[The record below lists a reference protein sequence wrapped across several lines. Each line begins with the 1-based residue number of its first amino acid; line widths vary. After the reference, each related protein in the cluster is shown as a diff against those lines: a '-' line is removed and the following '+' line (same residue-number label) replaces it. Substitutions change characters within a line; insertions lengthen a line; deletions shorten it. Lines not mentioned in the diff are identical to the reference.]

1 MNKLYLLILI
11 AFICLFINFRVYQS
25 YVLQDA
31 LLTEFNNEEVMKS
44 TFEMV
49 KEESFTFPNITA
61 TTLPLVA
68 LKANYYYRFGDTDM
82 ALNLLN
88 KKVNDNPHWYLKEF
102 LKALIYNDLGVRDSS
117 LFYSRLAFE
126 GLPNNIAHFEKYA
139 INLAI
144 NKDVKNLNEAFNII
158 DINNSIM
165 AKIYLGTLLN
175 INDEFED
182 NTLRNVKLIVDKH
195 YNDNEIF
202 GMANS
207 ILFGKDKMDKAL
219 NYTRIAEKY
228 FSQNDYESA
237 LAQYNKAISLFP
249 RDYSYFENAALS
261 AHLASKNEEAIEL
274 IQISLDSFPSRNDG
288 KAEYIKSLA
297 LIALNK
303 KDEACETLRI
313 SRKKNFKQSF
323 KLISKTCNY

>member
-1 MNKLYLLILI
+1 MNKLFFLIPI

-31 LLTEFNNEEVMKS
+31 LLSEFNNEEVMNS

-68 LKANYYYRFGDTDM
+68 LKANYYYRFGDTDT

-88 KKVNDNPHWYLKEF
+88 DKINDNPHWHLKEF

-117 LFYSRLAFE
+117 LFYSKLAFE

-139 INLAI
+139 VNLAI
-144 NKDVKNLNEAFNII
+144 TKDIKSLNDAFEMI
-158 DINNSIM
+158 DINNTIM
-165 AKIYLGTLLN
+165 ARIYLGILLN
-175 INDEFED
+175 INEEFD
-182 NTLRNVKLIVDKH
+182 VIMLNNVRSIVDLH

-207 ILFGKDKMDKAL
+207 ILYGKTNMDKAL
-219 NYTRIAEKY
+219 EYTTIAEQY
-228 FSQNDYESA
+228 FTQKDYEKA
-237 LAQYNKAISLFP
+237 LDQYNNAISLFP

-261 AHLASKNEEAIEL
+261 AHLASKNQESLDL
-274 IQISLDSFPSRNDG
+274 IQISMDSFPSRGDG
-288 KAEYIKSLA
+288 KAEYIKALA
-297 LIALNK
+297 LIEIGQS
-303 KDEACETLRI
+303 DEACKTLRI
-313 SRKKNFKQSF
+313 SRKNNFKQSF
-323 KLISKTCNY
+323 QLINKTCN